1 MTDKRKWDLT
11 RYTCVECE
19 RDNITVLSGEQVYD
33 MASYLCSECEGGN
46 LVIQAEVI
54 WNYLDQRFD
63 VKRITSFY
71 NETQSAQPESRFG
84 AYCNYCKKIVNLIQ
98 ARKYID
104 RKEWLNSRKDGYEH
118 GIKKSIKEVS

>member
-1 MTDKRKWDLT
+1 MTDKRKWDMT

-19 RDNITVLSGEQVYD
+19 RENITVLSGEQVYD
-33 MASYLCSECEGGN
+33 MTSYLCSECEGGD

-54 WNYLDQRFD
+54 WNYFEQRFD

-84 AYCNYCKKIVNLIQ
+84 AYCNYCKKIVNLMQ
-98 ARKYID
+98 GRKYID
-104 RKEWLNSRKDGYEH
+104 RKEWLNSRKDGYVH
-118 GIKKSIKEVS
+118 GIKKSIKVVS

>member
-1 MTDKRKWDLT
+1 MT

-19 RDNITVLSGEQVYD
+19 RENITVLSGEQVYD
-33 MASYLCSECEGGN
+33 MTSYLCSECEGGD

-54 WNYLDQRFD
+54 WNYFEQRFD

-84 AYCNYCKKIVNLIQ
+84 AYCNYCKKIVNLMQ
-98 ARKYID
+98 GRKYID